1 MCRMILS
8 WAMLLDWLLSDRFRF
23 ARFQV
28 YVNYRRQPK
37 KSMKVA
43 YTKMH
48 GTGNKILV
56 VDQRNSNALPPS
68 PEVLRELGK
77 EATGPGFD
85 QLMWVTASDDSV
97 IAADYRVYNADGSE
111 VEQCGNGVRCVA
123 AVLANESGHA
133 QTFLLDSPAGPIEAR
148 VDDDGLVA
156 VSMGVPEFEPAAIPF
171 AADELAEHYQLAV
184 GDEQF
189 SVCAVSMG
197 NPHCVVHVDDVDTAP
212 VNELGP
218 LIERH
223 DRFPQHTNVGF
234 ARIRGRGHMDLRVF
248 ERGVGETAACG
259 TGACAAVVT
268 GQMLGLLDDTVNVR
282 LPGGQ
287 LVVSWRGGS
296 EPVWLTGNAEY
307 ISKGIIE
314 L

>member
-1 MCRMILS
+1 
-8 WAMLLDWLLSDRFRF
+8 
-23 ARFQV
+23 
-28 YVNYRRQPK
+28 
-37 KSMKVA
+37 MKVA

-56 VDQRNSNALPPS
+56 VDQRNSNASPPS
-68 PEVLRELGK
+68 PEVLRELGN

-85 QLMWVTASDDSV
+85 QLMWVAASDDSAF
-97 IAADYRVYNADGSE
+97 AADYRVYNADGSE

-133 QTFLLDSPAGPIEAR
+133 QSFLLNSPAGPIEAR

-171 AADELAEHYQLAV
+171 VADDRDERAEYYQLAV
-184 GDEQF
+184 SDEQF
-189 SVCAVSMG
+189 SICAVSMG
-197 NPHCVVHVDDVDTAP
+197 NPHCVLHVDDVDTAP

-223 DRFPQHTNVGF
+223 KRFPQHTNVGF
-234 ARIRGRGHMDLRVF
+234 ARIRDRGNMDLRVF

-268 GQMLGLLDDTVNVR
+268 GQMPGLLDDTVNVR